1 MAEDIL
7 LSHGYFLALDPVE
20 RKVMRPYPP
29 LGLLYL
35 SAYLKAKGRAVKVFD
50 STFSTPEKLIETL
63 RSTRPRWLGLY
74 ANLMTR
80 PRIIPLIEA
89 ASNLGIP
96 VIVGGPDASGNAS
109 EYLSHGAAVV
119 VRGEGE
125 VTLVELLERWT
136 GDEPPIDVAGTSVRR
151 GEAQTHAAD
160 RRLIPSLEGHPWPDR
175 EAIALEPYLET
186 WRKHHGYGSV
196 SLITARGCPYTCRW
210 CSRAVYGES
219 HRRRPVDDVVD
230 EIAFIQKRYAPERI
244 WFVDDVFT
252 IHKGWT
258 LDFASKM
265 KARGIRI
272 PFECISRAERV
283 DDEVADA
290 LKGLGCFRVWIGSES
305 GSQRILD
312 AMDRRVK
319 VETVQKATR
328 VLRAK
333 GMEVGFFIMVGYEGE
348 EDQDLVATVEHIR
361 KSEPDVVLTTTS
373 YPIMG
378 TEYAIEV
385 GERAVNAKPWAI
397 ASDRETLVRGR
408 RSGRYYDAAR
418 AWIEKGAEAQGL
430 RRMGHPLRSLRPTLS
445 AGWARLKM
453 RLRAD
458 ERVS

>member
-1 MAEDIL
+1 MRDEIL
-7 LSHGYFLALDPVE
+7 LSHGYFLDLDPVE

-35 SAYLKAKGRAVKVFD
+35 SAYLKKKGRRVKVFD
-50 STFSTPEKLIETL
+50 STFSTPSRLVETL
-63 RSTRPRWLGLY
+63 RESRPHRLGLY

-80 PRIIPLIEA
+80 PRIVSLMA
-89 ASNLGIP
+89 AARDLRIP
-96 VIVGGPDASGNAS
+96 VVVGGPDASGNAE
-109 EYLSHGAAVV
+109 EYLKHGASVV

-125 VTLVELLERWT
+125 VTLDELLGRWT
-136 GDEPPIDVAGTSVRR
+136 AAEPPTDVAGTSVRIGDSISR
-151 GEAQTHAAD
+151 APD
-160 RRLIPSLEGHPWPDR
+160 RALLPSLEGHPWPDR
-175 EAIALEPYLET
+175 EAIAIEPYLET

-196 SLITARGCPYTCRW
+196 SLITSRGCPYTCRW

-219 HRRRPVDDVVD
+219 HRRRPVDDVVE

-258 LDFASKM
+258 LAFAAKM

-283 DDEVADA
+283 DADVAKA
-290 LKGLGCFRVWIGSES
+290 LVDLGCFRVWIGSES

-319 VETVQKATR
+319 VETVQGATR
-328 VLRAK
+328 ALRDQ
-333 GMEVGFFIMVGYEGE
+333 GIEVGFFIMVGYEGE
-348 EDQDLVATVEHIR
+348 EDRDLVATVDHIR
-361 KSEPDVVLTTTS
+361 RSAPDVVLTTTA
-373 YPIMG
+373 YPIRG
-378 TEYAIEV
+378 TDYALEV
-385 GERAVNAKPWAI
+385 GDRAVNHRPWAI

-408 RSGRYYDAAR
+408 RSARYYDAAR
-418 AWIEKGAEAQGL
+418 AWIENDAEAHRL
-430 RRMGHPLRSLRPTLS
+430 RRTGHEVAAMTPALR

-453 RLRAD
+453 RFSEG
-458 ERVS
+458 ERVA

>member
-1 MAEDIL
+1 MRDEIL
-7 LSHGYFLALDPVE
+7 LSHGYFLDLDPVE

-35 SAYLKAKGRAVKVFD
+35 SAYLKKKGRRVKVFD
-50 STFSTPEKLIETL
+50 STFSTPSRLVETL
-63 RSTRPRWLGLY
+63 RESRPHRLGLY

-80 PRIIPLIEA
+80 PRIVSLIA
-89 ASNLGIP
+89 AARDLRIP
-96 VIVGGPDASGNAS
+96 VVVGGPDASGNAE
-109 EYLSHGAAVV
+109 EYLKHGASVV

-125 VTLVELLERWT
+125 VTLDELLGRWT
-136 GDEPPIDVAGTSVRR
+136 AAEPPTDVAGTSVRIGDSISR
-151 GEAQTHAAD
+151 APD
-160 RRLIPSLEGHPWPDR
+160 RALLPSLEGHPWPDR
-175 EAIALEPYLET
+175 EAIAIEPYLET

-219 HRRRPVDDVVD
+219 HRRRPVDDVVE

-258 LDFASKM
+258 LAFAAKM

-283 DDEVADA
+283 DAEVAKA
-290 LKGLGCFRVWIGSES
+290 LVELGCFRVWIGSES

-319 VETVQKATR
+319 VETVQGATR
-328 VLRAK
+328 ALRDQ
-333 GMEVGFFIMVGYEGE
+333 GIEVGFFIMVGYEGE
-348 EDQDLVATVEHIR
+348 EDRDLVATVDHIR
-361 KSEPDVVLTTTS
+361 RSAPDVVLTTTA
-373 YPIMG
+373 YPIRG
-378 TEYAIEV
+378 TDYALEV
-385 GERAVNAKPWAI
+385 GDRAVNHRPWAI

-408 RSGRYYDAAR
+408 RSARYYDAAR
-418 AWIEKGAEAQGL
+418 AWIENDAEAHRL
-430 RRMGHPLRSLRPTLS
+430 RRTGHEVAAMTPALR
-445 AGWARLKM
+445 AAWARLKM
-453 RLRAD
+453 RFSEG
-458 ERVS
+458 ERVA